1 MKKIFQNNFII
12 FLIYNIFSEII
23 DYIKFNMIYKY
34 RYRYTYLHRSILFKK
49 LKKKK
54 EIKDSKVCHIIGAG
68 GSLNSSIDKI
78 SKKDFVLG
86 CNLAVL
92 TDINFD
98 FYTIEFASNDKITE
112 PKHITSY
119 LVKRK
124 LLKNNTIVIFKN
136 LTSEKI
142 DRNFLKKTY
151 QKSLNFI
158 TDYSWRCFN
167 KKQLKFYLENKIFG
181 KTEKFYQYNSTLV
194 LLISIAYNLKFKKIV
209 LHGVDFG
216 GKYFY
221 SSKVNLN
228 IKKISHI
235 KELKDHE
242 NNNISKQ
249 GVYINFKDLNMPGVF
264 RQISNILEKKG
275 INLLAA
281 SRSSKSSK
289 FLRVYKNFI

>member
-12 FLIYNIFSEII
+12 FLIYNIFNEVI
-23 DYIKFNMIYKY
+23 DYIKFNIIYKY
-34 RYRYTYLHRSILFKK
+34 KYRYTYLHKSTLFEK

-54 EIKDSKVCHIIGAG
+54 KIKDSKVCHIIGAG

-92 TDINFD
+92 ADLNFD

-124 LLKNNTIVIFKN
+124 LLKNNTVVIFKN
-136 LTSEKI
+136 LISEKI

-194 LLISIAYNLKFKKIV
+194 LLISIAYNLKFKKII

-249 GVYINFKDLNMPGVF
+249 GVYTDFKDLNMPGVF
-264 RQISNILEKKG
+264 KQISNILEKKG

>member
-34 RYRYTYLHRSILFKK
+34 RYRYTYLHKSILFKK

>member
-1 MKKIFQNNFII
+1 MKKIYQNNFII
-12 FLIYNIFSEII
+12 YLIYNIFNEIV
-23 DYIKFNMIYKY
+23 DYIRFNIFFKY
-34 RYRYTYLHRSILFKK
+34 RYRYTYLHKSSLLKK
-49 LKKKK
+49 LIKKKK
-54 EIKDSKVCHIIGAG
+54 IKDSQVCHIIGSG
-68 GSLNSSIDKI
+68 SSLNSSINKI
-78 SKKDFVLG
+78 SKKDFVVG

-92 TDINFD
+92 TGINFD

-112 PKHITSY
+112 PKYVTSY

-124 LLKNNTIVIFKN
+124 LLKKNTVVIFKN
-136 LTSEKI
+136 IKSVKI
-142 DRNFLKKTY
+142 DRDFLKKTY

-167 KKQLKFYLENKIFG
+167 EKQLKFYLENRIFG

-194 LLISIAYNLKFKKIV
+194 LLISIACNLKFKKIV

-228 IKKISHI
+228 IKKISYI

-249 GVYINFKDLNMPGVF
+249 GVYIDFKDLNMPGVF
-264 RQISNILEKKG
+264 KQISNILEKKG